1 MNALKSRLGAVAR
14 FPGHRVGKWA
24 MVVLWVVALAALAP
38 LAGKLTEV
46 QDNQMSSW
54 LPGDAEST
62 KVLEITERF
71 RSSELIPTIVVY
83 EKESGLTQADLA
95 AIGEQAQRFATVEA
109 VDGEVVG
116 PIPSSGS
123 PPQAAQVIIPI
134 QLGSE
139 GWEKLPGL
147 VDQIRA
153 IADDTGDGVTFHV
166 TGPGGTASDQAKA
179 FEGIDG
185 ALLGAALLV
194 VIVMLLLTYRSPVLW
209 LLPVISVGF
218 ALMAAQG
225 IIYLLAKNA
234 GLTVNAQSA
243 GILTV
248 LVFGAGTDY
257 ALLLVARYR
266 EELRRHEDRHEAMA
280 VALRRA
286 GPAIWASG
294 GTVILGMLCLVFADL
309 NSTAGLG
316 PVAAIGVGVGLL
328 AMLTLLPA
336 LLVICGR
343 WVFWPVRPAYG
354 SDAHVETSFWSRVGT
369 AIARRPRTTWI
380 AASVLLGLIALNTF
394 NLKADGLTNAA
405 GFTTT
410 PDSVVGE
417 QVLAKYFPAG
427 SSQPIQVV
435 ANADR
440 ADEVRDALAGVPGV
454 TDVTEPTVRDGY
466 VYLEGT
472 TEAAA
477 DSPAATTTLEQVRDA
492 VHQVPGADALAG
504 GMTALLTDTSTAN
517 KHDRNLIIPIVLVVV
532 FLILAGL
539 LRSLLA
545 PILLLGTV
553 VLSFFATLGIS
564 AFFFDNVFGF
574 DGADASFPL
583 FVFVFLVALGIDY
596 NIFLMTRVHE
606 EARRWGTR
614 RGALIGLSATGGVIT
629 SAGLV
634 LAGTFAV
641 LGTLPLTFLAELGFA
656 VAVGVLIDTI
666 IVRAVLVTALNLDLG
681 RVMWWPSSL
690 WHKEDVD
697 PDEAAR
703 PEEQAPVLATGT
715 QKS

>member
-1 MNALKSRLGAVAR
+1 
-14 FPGHRVGKWA
+14 
-24 MVVLWVVALAALAP
+24 MVVALWVVAFAMLSP
-38 LAGKLTEV
+38 LAGSLTGA
-46 QDNQMSSW
+46 QDNQASSW
-54 LPGDAEST
+54 LPGDAEAT
-62 KVLEITERF
+62 KVLELSERF
-71 RSSELIPTIVVY
+71 SNSDEVPAIIVY
-83 EKESGLTQADLA
+83 EKTSGLTEADLDAISAQTARFADLA
-95 AIGEQAQRFATVEA
+95 R
-109 VDGEVVG
+109 VDAEVVG
-116 PIPSSGS
+116 PFPSTDG
-123 PPQAAQVIIPI
+123 PLPQAAQVLVPI
-134 QLGSE
+134 TLQGGNE
-139 GWEKLPGL
+139 GWDELPDIVGEM
-147 VDQIRA
+147 RT
-153 IADDTGDGVTFHV
+153 IAAGTGDGVAVHV
-166 TGPGGTASDQAKA
+166 TGPGGTAADQAEA
-179 FEGIDG
+179 FSGIDG
-185 ALLGAALLV
+185 RLLFAALIV
-194 VIVMLLLTYRSPVLW
+194 VIVALLLTYRSPILW
-209 LLPVISVGF
+209 VLPVISVMY
-218 ALMAAQG
+218 ALIVAQA
-225 IIYLLAKNA
+225 IIYLLAENA
-234 GLTVNAQSA
+234 GLTVNGQSA
-243 GILTV
+243 GILMV
-248 LVFGAGTDY
+248 LVFGVGTDY

-266 EELRRHEDRHEAMA
+266 EELRRHADRHEAMA
-280 VALRRA
+280 IALRRA
-286 GPAIWASG
+286 GPAIWASA

-354 SDAHVETSFWSRVGT
+354 SDSHVELSFWSRVGT
-369 AIARRPRTTWI
+369 VIARRPRTTWI

-472 TEAAA
+472 TAAAA

-539 LRSLLA
+539 LRSLFA